1 MSSRFDAILIGLF
14 LMLGL
19 IAPPSHAEPGLRVN
33 ADSSW
38 GVVTIEADM
47 LVPSDVKTAWSV
59 LTDYNN
65 LARFVPEMK
74 SSRIISRDGEPKR
87 LEQKGESGML
97 SFMYPEHVI
106 LQLEETPYDR
116 IRFHAVGGSL
126 KSMKGEWRIAGSGN
140 PVRVFYRARIVPPV
154 PLPPLLGSTMI
165 EMDVESKLGAI
176 RREMVR
182 RTFAA
187 RVF

>member
-1 MSSRFDAILIGLF
+1 MMGRLAAVLSAF
-14 LMLGL
+14 LLLLAGPV
-19 IAPPSHAEPGLRVN
+19 ARAEPGLRVN

-38 GVVTIEADM
+38 GVVTIEAEM
-47 LVPSDVKTAWSV
+47 LVPADARTSWSV

-87 LEQKGESGML
+87 LEQKGESGLL
-97 SFMYPEHVI
+97 SFMFPEHVI
-106 LQLEETPYDR
+106 LQLDEAPYDR

-126 KSMKGEWRIAGSGN
+126 KSMKGEWRIVGSGN
-140 PVRVFYRARIVPPV
+140 PVRILYRARIVPPV

-165 EMDVESKLGAI
+165 EMDVESKLAAI
-176 RREMVR
+176 RREIVR
-182 RTFAA
+182 RAFAA
-187 RVF
+187 RPS